1 MMLSLKKVF
10 SVVDERLVSIL
21 YSIVSMHYNLL
32 LVGMVSGIYE
42 QCGVLF
48 NIASLQ
54 AQIAKSQNFESDEG
68 IKNACKHFQVNKI
81 IMLLGCY

>member
-1 MMLSLKKVF
+1 M
-10 SVVDERLVSIL
+10 I
-21 YSIVSMHYNLL
+21 
-32 LVGMVSGIYE
+32 SGVYE

-68 IKNACKHFQVNKI
+68 IKNACKHFQVRRTVVVEARLSD
-81 IMLLGCY
+81 IMFSTFCY

>member
-1 MMLSLKKVF
+1 M
-10 SVVDERLVSIL
+10 DEKLVSVLFYYIHAPQCN
-21 YSIVSMHYNLL
+21 IAMI
-32 LVGMVSGIYE
+32 SGVYE

-68 IKNACKHFQVNKI
+68 IKNACKHFQVSI
-81 IMLLGCY
+81 IIEQ

>member
-1 MMLSLKKVF
+1 MHSLKMVF
-10 SVVDERLVSIL
+10 SVVDERLVSIVF
-21 YSIVSMHYNLL
+21 YYIHAPQYTIAMI
-32 LVGMVSGIYE
+32 SGVYE

-68 IKNACKHFQVNKI
+68 IKNACKHFQVSSAIDGSVI
-81 IMLLGCY
+81 IEQ

>member
-1 MMLSLKKVF
+1 M
-10 SVVDERLVSIL
+10 I
-21 YSIVSMHYNLL
+21 
-32 LVGMVSGIYE
+32 SGVYE

-68 IKNACKHFQVNKI
+68 IKNACKHFQVSI
-81 IMLLGCY
+81 IIEQ

>member
-1 MMLSLKKVF
+1 M
-10 SVVDERLVSIL
+10 I
-21 YSIVSMHYNLL
+21 
-32 LVGMVSGIYE
+32 SGVYE

-68 IKNACKHFQVNKI
+68 IKNACKHFQVSNE
-81 IMLLGCY
+81 